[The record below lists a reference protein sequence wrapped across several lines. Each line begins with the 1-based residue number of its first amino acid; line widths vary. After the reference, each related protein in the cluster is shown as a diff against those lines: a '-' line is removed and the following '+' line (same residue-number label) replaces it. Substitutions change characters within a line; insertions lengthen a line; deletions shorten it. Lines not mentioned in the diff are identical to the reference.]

1 MPERLA
7 IKNIP
12 AVKVVVFTWRGPHS
26 DKRIRREF
34 ERLAKWAKERS
45 IPTGNWYFIEPG
57 RRHWEV
63 AIELKGRVVRR
74 GRARVRTLRPIRVLY
89 LRYNP
94 NKVDLEALW
103 TRLMKQVDALRKSGR
118 FARAGM
124 YREVYRANPWTTPSA
139 WAGMESQIVI
149 HGSR

>member
-7 IKNIP
+7 IKEVP
-12 AVKVVVFTWRGPHS
+12 AVKVVAFTWRGPHS
-26 DKRIRREF
+26 DKRIRREL

-45 IPTGNWYFIEPG
+45 IPTGNWYFLEPG
-57 RRHWEV
+57 ERHWEV

-74 GRARVRTLRPIRVLY
+74 GRARVRTLRPSRVLY

-94 NKVDLEALW
+94 DKVDLEALW
-103 TRLMKQVDALRKSGR
+103 KRLMKQVDDLRKSGR
-118 FARAGM
+118 FTRAGI

-139 WAGMESQIVI
+139 WARMESQIVI
-149 HGSR
+149 HGPK